1 MIAIIIGTTILLV
14 AVLIVFWFFSPSFRS
29 WAEKPKYTMLERN
42 QDFERADKDESNSQP
57 PDNRH

>member
-1 MIAIIIGTTILLV
+1 MMTMIVGSIILIV
-14 AVLIVFWFFSPSFRS
+14 AVLLVFWLFSPSFRA

-42 QDFERADKDESNSQP
+42 REFERADKGESNGQR